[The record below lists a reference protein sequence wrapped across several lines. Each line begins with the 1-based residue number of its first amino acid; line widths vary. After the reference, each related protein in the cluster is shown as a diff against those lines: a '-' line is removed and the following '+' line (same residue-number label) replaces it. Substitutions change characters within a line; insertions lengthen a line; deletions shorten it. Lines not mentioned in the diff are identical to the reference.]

1 MIVLLLVLIYEKEK
15 GEGGRGGTEPILEG
29 VWLQTGVLLGEPPAE
44 YHPLCTQTMTF
55 KGPPGFSST

>member
-15 GEGGRGGTEPILEG
+15 GEGGGGTKPILEG

-55 KGPPGFSST
+55 KGPPGF